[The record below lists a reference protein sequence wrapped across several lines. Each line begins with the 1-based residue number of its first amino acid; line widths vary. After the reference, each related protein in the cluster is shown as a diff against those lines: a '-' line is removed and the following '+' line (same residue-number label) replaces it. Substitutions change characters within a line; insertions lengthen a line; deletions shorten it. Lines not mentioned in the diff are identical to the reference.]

1 MQWLLERLELSRG
14 GSRNMLP
21 MEGLRGIAVFLV
33 FLVHFVSLSAP
44 WFASVGWLAALLNG
58 VHAIGNTG
66 VDLFFL
72 LSGYLIY
79 GTLMRRDQPFARFM
93 LRRVRRIYP
102 AFLVVFAVY
111 LVLAIVMPSLGKLP
125 ATGLPQ
131 YILANLLLLPGLFP
145 IEPLITVAWS
155 LSYEMF
161 FYLFLPI
168 AIASGKFR
176 AWSPTNRIVGLL
188 VLAAVLFAYCAAATG
203 PVRLAMFVAGML
215 LHELLSVTIWRPA
228 PSLAAISGFA
238 AVLLKVIPTEGSVGF
253 TLKVVA
259 LFFGFGLLCWSC
271 LAQPHSW
278 LGLGLSWAPLR
289 WLGNISYS
297 YYLVHG
303 LALQAGFKLA
313 TTMLPAAQW
322 GVLGGALLL
331 PATFALSLLPS
342 LLLYLIVERPLSLV
356 PGEQTRRSVDVFPMN
371 VIDDKEPT

>member
-1 MQWLLERLELSRG
+1 MLDRAALYLPYPIHEFIRG
-14 GSRNMLP
+14 GYLAVTTFFVLSGFVLARSYAQTRWTGKSLVRYGVGRLARVYP
-21 MEGLRGIAVFLV
+21 VYVLSLLVVAPFILADQTPGKTPLVAVHGLL
-33 FLVHFVSLSAP
+33 LQ
-44 WFASVGWLAALLNG
+44 GWLGHLP
-58 VHAIGNTG
+58 VSWNT
-66 VDLFFL
+66 
-72 LSGYLIY
+72 
-79 GTLMRRDQPFARFM
+79 P
-93 LRRVRRIYP
+93 
-102 AFLVVFAVY
+102 
-111 LVLAIVMPSLGKLP
+111 
-125 ATGLPQ
+125 
-131 YILANLLLLPGLFP
+131 
-145 IEPLITVAWS
+145 AWS
-155 LSYEMF
+155 LSCEMF
-161 FYLFLPI
+161 FYLSLPI
-168 AIASGKFR
+168 AIASGKVR